1 MRAFSRKSVVRDLS
15 SSTCAS
21 CRCACRGFSLCGF
34 IALLGLAAVVVAGC
48 GYAKRAAPA
57 SARYMDLKEE
67 GRGYVTAIGGGGA
80 VLAAPR
86 YLAVRH
92 KLTVVE
98 AADEVGK
105 SVEAVI
111 RFCGGVQCEVLSS
124 SVVSQTGEAVP
135 SGSVSL
141 RVAPG
146 DVQKLLDFVGQQGK
160 VAQHT
165 TQTEDKTT
173 MVVDTEARIKN
184 STEFRDNLRKMM
196 ARPGVSVKD
205 LVDIQE
211 KLAEVQSQLDSESAQ
226 RKILANETEKVA
238 VEIEFRSER
247 TTSRSALRPIGDALR
262 ESAEVLA
269 ESVASLITAVVAVIP
284 WLIVIVPVGWAVVRA
299 WRRRKRAEVAK
310 QGAVM

>member
-1 MRAFSRKSVVRDLS
+1 MCALWRNCSIVVW
-15 SSTCAS
+15 C
-21 CRCACRGFSLCGF
+21 
-34 IALLGLAAVVVAGC
+34 LGAMIMVGCKYKAV
-48 GYAKRAAPA
+48 APNL
-57 SARYMDLKEE
+57 MELKEE
-67 GRGYVTAIGGGGA
+67 GGGGVNFIAGNA
-80 VLAAPR
+80 LAAPR

-92 KLTVVE
+92 KLTLVE
-98 AADEVGK
+98 PADEVGK

-124 SVVSQTGEAVP
+124 SVVSQTGESVP

-146 DVQKLLDFVGQQGK
+146 DLQKLLDFVGKQGK
-160 VAQHT
+160 VVQHA

-173 MVVDTEARIKN
+173 IVVDTEARIKN

-196 ARPGVSVKD
+196 ARSGVSVKD

-211 KLAEVQSQLDSESAQ
+211 KLAEVQSQLDSEAAQ
-226 RKILANETEKVA
+226 RKVLANETEKVA

-262 ESAEVLA
+262 ESGEVLA
-269 ESVASLITAVVAVIP
+269 ESLASLITVIVAAIP
-284 WLIVIVPVGWAVVRA
+284 WLIVIVPGGWALVRA
-299 WRRRKRAEVAK
+299 WRRARRKRAE
-310 QGAVM
+310 GGI

>member
-1 MRAFSRKSVVRDLS
+1 MRVAWREGSVRDFSACKSPVNLI
-15 SSTCAS
+15 AVS
-21 CRCACRGFSLCGF
+21 C
-34 IALLGLAAVVVAGC
+34 LAVSMIAGC
-48 GYAKRAAPA
+48 ARSKMAARESAGWMDTAESTRAV
-57 SARYMDLKEE
+57 K
-67 GRGYVTAIGGGGA
+67 AIAGGGGSAMTVAA
-80 VLAAPR
+80 VMAAGR
-86 YLAVRH
+86 YLAVQH
-92 KLTVVE
+92 KLTLI
-98 AADEVGK
+98 APADEVAK

-111 RFCGGVQCEVLSS
+111 RFCGSVQCEVLSS
-124 SVVSQTGEAVP
+124 SVVSQTGESVP

-146 DVQKLLDFVGQQGK
+146 DVQKLLDFVGKQGK
-160 VAQHT
+160 LAQHS

-173 MVVDTEARIKN
+173 VVVDTEARIKN

-226 RKILANETEKVA
+226 RKVLANETEKVA

-269 ESVASLITAVVAVIP
+269 ESVASLITVIVAAIP
-284 WLIVIVPVGWAVVRA
+284 WLIVIVPGGWALVRA
-299 WRRRKRAEVAK
+299 WRRARQKRAAA
-310 QGAVM
+310 GAA

>member
-1 MRAFSRKSVVRDLS
+1 MRVASREGSVRDFSCNLIALSCLAVSIIAGCSYMRAAKVSTAVTDLS
-15 SSTCAS
+15 
-21 CRCACRGFSLCGF
+21 
-34 IALLGLAAVVVAGC
+34 
-48 GYAKRAAPA
+48 
-57 SARYMDLKEE
+57 EE
-67 GRGYVTAIGGGGA
+67 GRGAINLIAGNA
-80 VLAAPR
+80 MAAPR

-92 KLTVVE
+92 KLTVV
-98 AADEVGK
+98 APADEVGK

-135 SGSVSL
+135 AGSVAL

-146 DVQKLLDFVGQQGK
+146 DVQKLLDFVGKQGK

-173 MVVDTEARIKN
+173 VVVDTEARIKN

-247 TTSRSALRPIGDALR
+247 ATSRSALRPIGDALR

-269 ESVASLITAVVAVIP
+269 ESVASLITVIVAAIP
-284 WLIVIVPVGWAVVRA
+284 WLIVIVPGGWALVRV
-299 WRRRKRAEVAK
+299 WRRARRKRAEA
-310 QGAVM
+310 GAV